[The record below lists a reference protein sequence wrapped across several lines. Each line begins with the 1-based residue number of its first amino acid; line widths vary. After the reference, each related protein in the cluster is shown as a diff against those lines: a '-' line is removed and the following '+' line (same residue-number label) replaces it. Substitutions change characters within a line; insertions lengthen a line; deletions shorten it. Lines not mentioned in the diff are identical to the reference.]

1 MFSITGMSVAFSV
14 HCPKEWFQ
22 FLVLKI
28 QPDMWGKNTGRL
40 FKKPQA
46 QQSNPV
52 SFISLQGFLKQLKTL
67 AVCLHWS
74 RSLLESTARFPM
86 GYHSS
91 PVLVQGRADWKHQEA
106 EVNTFNHSR
115 SQICYIF
122 SQSSMKASCPCQKK
136 QQGHFRALHSSTA
149 AGAAQHPQEW
159 EKFGSAAGVLYW
171 GMAGSYYQ
179 QQIICRWLKGLCPWE
194 PRRQVLCLPANRRDT
209 AWASSQ

>member
-1 MFSITGMSVAFSV
+1 
-14 HCPKEWFQ
+14 
-22 FLVLKI
+22 
-28 QPDMWGKNTGRL
+28 MWGKNTGRL

-52 SFISLQGFLKQLKTL
+52 GFISLQGFLKQFKTL

-91 PVLVQGRADWKHQEA
+91 PVLVQGRADWHQEA

-115 SQICYIF
+115 GQMCYIF

-136 QQGHFRALHSSTA
+136 QGHFRALHSSTA

-159 EKFGSAAGVLYW
+159 ERFGSAAGVLYW

-179 QQIICRWLKGLCPWE
+179 QQITRGWLKGLCPWE
-194 PRRQVLCLPANRRDT
+194 PRRQVLSSVTTPVLQT
-209 AWASSQ
+209 GETVWASSQ